1 MVSLFSFLF
10 RNDPLLRYFALV
22 KKSYS
27 TESVEK
33 SPTQVAISTARI
45 FRGITVDKNGL
56 ILSQNARATRSS
68 RGKEKSKQAV
78 GSRQQEKINKAKD
91 LVDETN
97 GGGGKVSLFFI
108 LICNTRVLYN
118 VLYCLSLF
126 I

>member
-10 RNDPLLRYFALV
+10 RNDPLLRYFASV

-45 FRGITVDKNGL
+45 FRGITVDKNDL
-56 ILSQNARATRSS
+56 ILSQNTCAMRSS
-68 RGKEKSKQAV
+68 RGKEKSKQAA

-97 GGGGKVSLFFI
+97 GGGGKVSLFFY
-108 LICNTRVLYN
+108 LM
-118 VLYCLSLF
+118 
-126 I
+126 